1 MAKKKISTEF
11 SIEEKLAALHQLQI
25 VDSEIDKI
33 RTVRGELP
41 LEVQDL
47 EDDVLGLET
56 RLSKIQSE
64 LDDQETL
71 ITKRKLKIEE
81 AAELVK
87 KYTKQ
92 LDSIKNNREYDSL
105 NKEIEFQNLE
115 VELAEKKIRESQAK
129 FSQFSDSKN
138 IITESIEEKKAI
150 FSEKK
155 TELDNI
161 VAETQKDEDVLIK
174 KSEKA
179 QKIVDQRLLTA
190 YSRIRTNSK
199 NGLAVVSVDRDA
211 CGGCFSK
218 IPPQRQLDIKAHK
231 KIIVCEHCG
240 RILID
245 ANIFAEEQ
253 A

>member
-1 MAKKKISTEF
+1 MAKKKTSTEF

-71 ITKRKLKIEE
+71 ISKRKLKIEE
-81 AAELVK
+81 ANELVK

-115 VELAEKKIRESQAK
+115 IELAEKKIRESQSK
-129 FSQFSDSKN
+129 SSQFSDSKN

>member
-1 MAKKKISTEF
+1 MAKKTKSTEF

-56 RLSKIQSE
+56 RLNKIQSE

-71 ITKRKLKIEE
+71 ISKRKLKIEE
-81 AAELVK
+81 ASELVK

-115 VELAEKKIRESQAK
+115 IELAEKKIRESQAK
-129 FSQFSDSKN
+129 ISQFTESKN
-138 IITESIEEKKAI
+138 LITESIDEKKNI
-150 FSEKK
+150 FTEKK

-161 VAETQKDEDVLIK
+161 VAETQKDEDLLIK

-190 YSRIRTNSK
+190 YTRIRTNSK

-245 ANIFAEEQ
+245 ANLFAEEQ

>member
-1 MAKKKISTEF
+1 MAKKKTSTEF

-71 ITKRKLKIEE
+71 ISKRKLKIEE
-81 AAELVK
+81 ATELVK

-115 VELAEKKIRESQAK
+115 IELAEKKIRESQAK
-129 FSQFSDSKN
+129 SSQFTDSKN
-138 IITESIEEKKAI
+138 TITNSIEEKKTI

-161 VAETQKDEDVLIK
+161 VAETQKDEDILIK

>member
-1 MAKKKISTEF
+1 MAKKKTSTEF

-71 ITKRKLKIEE
+71 ISKRKLKIDE

>member
-71 ITKRKLKIEE
+71 ISKRKLKIEE
-81 AAELVK
+81 ATELVK

-129 FSQFSDSKN
+129 ISQFSDSKN

-161 VAETQKDEDVLIK
+161 VAETQKDEDVLIN

>member
-1 MAKKKISTEF
+1 MAKKTTSTEF
-11 SIEEKLAALHQLQI
+11 SVEEKLAALHQLQI

-56 RLSKIQSE
+56 RLNKIQSD
-64 LDDQETL
+64 LDYQETL
-71 ITKRKLKIEE
+71 ISKRKLKIEE
-81 AAELVK
+81 ATELVK

-115 VELAEKKIRESQAK
+115 IELAEKKIRESQAK
-129 FSQFSDSKN
+129 LSQFTESKN
-138 IITESIEEKKAI
+138 AITESIDEKKNI

-161 VAETQKDEDVLIK
+161 IAETQKDEDVLIK

-190 YSRIRTNSK
+190 YTRIRTNSK

-245 ANIFAEEQ
+245 ANLFAEEQ

>member
-1 MAKKKISTEF
+1 MAKKKTSTEF
-11 SIEEKLAALHQLQI
+11 SIEEKLAALHQLQV

-47 EDDVLGLET
+47 EDEVLGLET
-56 RLSKIQSE
+56 RLEKIQGE
-64 LDDQETL
+64 LDTQETL
-71 ITKRKLKIEE
+71 VSKRKNKIEE
-81 AAELVK
+81 ANVLVK

-115 VELAEKKIRESQAK
+115 IELAEKKIRESEAK
-129 FSQFSDSKN
+129 SSQHSVVKDA
-138 IITESIEEKKAI
+138 ILESIDEKKSI
-150 FSEKK
+150 FTEKK
-155 TELDNI
+155 TELDTI
-161 VAETQKDEDVLIK
+161 ISETQKEEDVLIK
-174 KSEKA
+174 KSLKA
-179 QKIVDQRLLTA
+179 QKIVDDRLLTA
-190 YSRIRTNSK
+190 YTRIRNNSK
-199 NGLAVVSVDRDA
+199 NGLAVVSVERDA

-218 IPPQRQLDIKAHK
+218 IPPQRQLDVKAHK

-245 ANIFAEEQ
+245 ANLFAEEQ
-253 A
+253 V

>member
-1 MAKKKISTEF
+1 MAKKKTSTEF
-11 SIEEKLAALHQLQI
+11 SIDEKLAALHQLQI

-71 ITKRKLKIEE
+71 ISKRKLKIEE
-81 AAELVK
+81 ANELVK

-115 VELAEKKIRESQAK
+115 IELAEKKIRESQSK
-129 FSQFSDSKN
+129 SSQFSDSKN

>member
-71 ITKRKLKIEE
+71 ISKRKLKIEE

-129 FSQFSDSKN
+129 ISQFSDSKN

-161 VAETQKDEDVLIK
+161 VAETQKDEDVLIN

>member
-1 MAKKKISTEF
+1 MAKKKTSTEF

-71 ITKRKLKIEE
+71 ISKRKLKIEE
-81 AAELVK
+81 ATELVK

-129 FSQFSDSKN
+129 SSQFSDSKN

-150 FSEKK
+150 FDEKK